1 MAAEDCDLSHLT
13 SEDDGCVEQLSGTGT
28 MAYFI
33 NMADLE
39 TEPEFDEDNPAYF
52 VSTAFDTTA
61 FKAGKGAYK
70 VELRNDANNVQPASV
85 AAKKGFNQVATL
97 VTDIISPVASKFM
110 RRANNIN
117 HIAIL
122 IATGSGE
129 YYALC
134 NPQKKGTME
143 ITGDTG
149 TASSDE
155 SGYTITY
162 TQWNKYPLTYYK
174 GTVAVAGESTP

>member
-1 MAAEDCDLSHLT
+1 MTNECDLSHLT
-13 SEDDGCVEQLSGTGT
+13 SEDDGCVEQMSGTGT

-33 NMADLE
+33 NMADLANL
-39 TEPEFDEDNPAYF
+39 PQYDEENPSYF
-52 VSTAFDTTA
+52 ATDSFDTTA

-70 VELRNDANNVQPASV
+70 VELRNDANNIQPASV

-97 VTDIISPVASKFM
+97 VTDIISPVASKFF
-110 RRANNIN
+110 RRANNLN

-122 IATGSGE
+122 IDTGTGE

-134 NPQKKGTME
+134 NPQKKGTLE
-143 ITGDTG
+143 IAGDTG

-162 TQWNKYPLTYYK
+162 TQWNIYPLSYYK
-174 GTVAVAGESTP
+174 GAIAIAGETTP